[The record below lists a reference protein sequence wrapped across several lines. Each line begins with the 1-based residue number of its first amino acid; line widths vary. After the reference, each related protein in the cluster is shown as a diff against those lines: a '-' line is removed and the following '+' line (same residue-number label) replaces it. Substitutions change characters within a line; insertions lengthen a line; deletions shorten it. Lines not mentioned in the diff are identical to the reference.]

1 MQSRIL
7 PALLPAECPERLRW
21 NIHGPRRD
29 KLKVRSNCPFV
40 ELRILPPVE
49 NRPGVERGIERPY
62 GRHMK
67 IARCRP
73 GGKKFNVTGLAGHGS
88 TGPGLMVSQTGGAAS
103 SAQLAFALS
112 MSAGVVLPRLV
123 VLLGQAIPSFPV
135 WRRKRR
141 SRRYRPEQPTPNLRR
156 SNSPR
161 PSPGRPTG
169 LVYRAR

>member
-1 MQSRIL
+1 MVQSRIL

-29 KLKVRSNCPFV
+29 KLKVRSNSPFV

-73 GGKKFNVTGLAGHGS
+73 GGKKVQRDGIGGTRIDGPGTHGEPDWRRSEFSAISLRVVQVCGRGAAEVGGLARTGHSVFSGVA
-88 TGPGLMVSQTGGAAS
+88 PQTPIEKIQAGAADPQS
-103 SAQLAFALS
+103 SS
-112 MSAGVVLPRLV
+112 
-123 VLLGQAIPSFPV
+123 
-135 WRRKRR
+135 
-141 SRRYRPEQPTPNLRR
+141 
-156 SNSPR
+156 
-161 PSPGRPTG
+161 
-169 LVYRAR
+169 